1 VLLLQAEVNIGLLG
15 HVDHGKTSLTK
26 ALTGKWTDTHSE
38 ELKRGISIRLGYADA
53 EINFC
58 PKCDKFTTQGKCP
71 KCAGKVELKRRVSFL
86 DAPGHETLMT
96 IVLSASS
103 IMDGALLLI
112 AANEECPMPQ
122 TAEHLLVLN
131 VLGIKNIVV
140 VQTKVDLVSKEEAKE
155 HYNKIK
161 EFLKGSVAE
170 NAPIIPVIANHSIN
184 IGEVARAIEEVIPTP
199 KRDPDAPALL
209 YVSRSFDVNKPGME
223 VASLKG
229 GVVGGS
235 LLRGKL
241 KIGDKIEILPGIERD
256 GKAKPIS
263 TEVSS
268 LMCEGGVLKEAH
280 SGGLIAVGT
289 FLDPSL
295 TKGDSI
301 TGCAIGAPG
310 TLPQASTELEITYS
324 PIERTEF
331 DNPPPK
337 AGEPIVVSVQTS
349 TAIGIVSNYK
359 KGNATIK
366 LKKPVAV
373 EAGSTVALSRRVG
386 QRWRLCGWGKTK

>member
-1 VLLLQAEVNIGLLG
+1 MLG

-53 EINFC
+53 EIRYC
-58 PKCDKFTTQGKCP
+58 PKCKEYTITDKCDKCGGKTE
-71 KCAGKVELKRRVSFL
+71 VKRRVSFL

-96 IVLSASS
+96 TVISASS

-122 TAEHLLVLN
+122 TAEHLMILN
-131 VLGIKNIVV
+131 IIGIKNIVV
-140 VQTKVDLVSKEEAKE
+140 VQTKVDLVSKEKAKE
-155 HYNKIK
+155 HYNQIK
-161 EFLKGSVAE
+161 KFLKGSVAE
-170 NAPIIPVIANHSIN
+170 NAPVIPVIANHGIN
-184 IGEVARAIEEVIPTP
+184 VGEVARAIEEFIPTP
-199 KRDPDAPALL
+199 KRDLDAPPLL

-223 VASLKG
+223 VSSLKG
-229 GVVGGS
+229 GVIGGS

-241 KIGDKIEILPGIERD
+241 KVGDKIEFLPGIDRE
-256 GKAKPIS
+256 GKAPKPIT

-268 LMCEGGVLKEAH
+268 LMCEGGKLEEAH

-289 FLDPSL
+289 NLDPSL
-295 TKGDSI
+295 TKGDSL
-301 TGCAIGAPG
+301 TGCAVGTPG
-310 TLPQASTELEITYS
+310 SLPKVSPELDITYS

-337 AGEPIVVSVQTS
+337 PGEPIVVSAQTS
-349 TAIGIVSNYK
+349 TTVGVVAKYK

-373 EAGSTVALSRRVG
+373 EKDSTIALSRRVG
-386 QRWRLCGWGKTK
+386 QRWRLSGWGKTK

>member
-1 VLLLQAEVNIGLLG
+1 MLG
-15 HVDHGKTSLTK
+15 HVDHGKTSLTR
-26 ALTGKWTDTHSE
+26 ALSGKWTDTHSE

-53 EINFC
+53 EIKFC
-58 PKCDKFTTQGKCP
+58 PKCDKYTTEDKCP
-71 KCAGKVELKRRVSFL
+71 KCGGKTELKRRVSFL

-112 AANEECPMPQ
+112 AANEDCPMPQ
-122 TAEHLLVLN
+122 TAEHLTVLN
-131 VLGIKNIVV
+131 ILGIKNIVV
-140 VQTKVDLVSKEEAKE
+140 VQTKVDLVSKEKAKE

-161 EFLKGSVAE
+161 KFLKGSVAE
-170 NAPIIPVIANHSIN
+170 NAPIIPVIANQGIN
-184 IGEVARAIEEVIPTP
+184 VGAVARAIEEFIPTP
-199 KRDPDAPALL
+199 KRDLEAPPLL
-209 YVSRSFDVNKPGME
+209 YVSRSFDVNKPGMD

-229 GVVGGS
+229 GVLGGS

-241 KIGDKIEILPGIERD
+241 KIGDEIELLPGLERE
-256 GKAKPIS
+256 GKAKPIL

-268 LMCEGGVLKEAH
+268 LMCEAGPLKEAH

-289 FLDPSL
+289 LLDPSL
-295 TKGDSI
+295 TKGDSV
-301 TGCAIGAPG
+301 TGSVIGKPG
-310 TLPQASTELEITYS
+310 SLPPLSSELDITYS

-337 AGEPIVVSVQTS
+337 SGEPIVVSVQTS
-349 TAIGIVSNYK
+349 TVIGIISNYK

-373 EAGSTVALSRRVG
+373 EKGSTVALSRRVG